1 MATTRGKLLVNKDL
15 IGQDAAVLAEHA
27 GVKVPADTELLF
39 GETDESHPFVDH
51 EQMMP
56 FVPFVRVPDVDTAIA
71 LAKKYEHGFKH
82 TASSTRATWTR
93 SRAWAGRWT
102 RRCSCRTGRARPASA
117 AAARAI

>member
-1 MATTRGKLLVNKDL
+1 MVNKDL
-15 IGQDAAVLAEHA
+15 IGQDAAVLAEQA

-82 TASSTRATWTR
+82 TSHHSLAQRRDDHAHGPRDGHDAVRAER
-93 SRAWAGRWT
+93 PEHGRP
-102 RRCSCRTGRARPASA
+102 GL